1 MKSYFQT
8 FVSENIYFYNKAF
21 IFLKKYKIKVL
32 RVKLNVKVLVLL
44 LIAPCKHVECAV
56 ENEACD
62 GFDGMCKC
70 GKTGESCENK
80 PWSPTCNASSK
91 LCPLYSLTSS
101 TPQPLIAETENT
113 SLNKGQPT
121 NPFVS

>member
-1 MKSYFQT
+1 M
-8 FVSENIYFYNKAF
+8 
-21 IFLKKYKIKVL
+21 
-32 RVKLNVKVLVLL
+32 NVKVLVLL

-80 PWSPTCNASSK
+80 PWSPTCNVSSK
-91 LCPLYSLTSS
+91 SCTCGENPPCIQGTELCDEQQGLCFSCM
-101 TPQPLIAETENT
+101 NT
-113 SLNKGQPT
+113 
-121 NPFVS
+121 FVYP